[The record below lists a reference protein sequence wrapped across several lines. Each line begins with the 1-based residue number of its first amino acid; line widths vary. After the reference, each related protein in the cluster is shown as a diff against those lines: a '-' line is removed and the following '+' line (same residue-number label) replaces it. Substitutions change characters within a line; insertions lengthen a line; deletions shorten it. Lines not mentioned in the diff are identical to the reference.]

1 MISILY
7 VDDEPG
13 LLDIGKIFL
22 ERGGQFS
29 VDTCTSAP
37 EALAMLDSKNFDA
50 IISDYQMP
58 GMDGIEFL
66 KKVRASGNAIP
77 FIILTGRGREEIA
90 INALNEGATFY
101 FQKGGKLVSQFAE
114 ISHEIRHAVQ
124 QRWAEEAIRD
134 FEQREADIINFLPDA
149 TFVIDQSGQII
160 AWNHAI
166 EEMTGI
172 PAVDMLGK
180 GDYEYAIPFCG
191 ERQPILIDLVF
202 ESDEVIAEKYAHVRH
217 KNDTLIADIT
227 ILLQNNTPVTLM
239 CIASPLY
246 NQQGEVVG
254 AIESVRDITERRLA
268 EEALAATNNKLKLLS
283 GITRNDITSQVSI
296 IKGYLTGLERKQSD
310 TLSSEYFKK
319 INSSVQR
326 ILSMIQFTREY
337 EEIGGNAPLWH
348 DFCTL
353 IDTAAQQVPSGNL
366 QVKNEVPAGLEV
378 FADPLMTRVFYNLM
392 DNAVRYGGKITTI
405 RFFAANRERELIIVC
420 EDDGAGV
427 PYADKKK
434 IFEQGYGKN
443 AGLGLF
449 LTREILSVTGITI
462 TETGEPGKGARFEL
476 AIPEG
481 IYRSVDVK

>member
-1 MISILY
+1 VCS
-7 VDDEPG
+7 
-13 LLDIGKIFL
+13 
-22 ERGGQFS
+22 
-29 VDTCTSAP
+29 
-37 EALAMLDSKNFDA
+37 
-50 IISDYQMP
+50 SD
-58 GMDGIEFL
+58 L
-66 KKVRASGNAIP
+66 
-77 FIILTGRGREEIA
+77 
-90 INALNEGATFY
+90 
-101 FQKGGKLVSQFAE
+101 
-114 ISHEIRHAVQ
+114 
-124 QRWAEEAIRD
+124 
-134 FEQREADIINFLPDA
+134 
-149 TFVIDQSGQII
+149 
-160 AWNHAI
+160 
-166 EEMTGI
+166 
-172 PAVDMLGK
+172 
-180 GDYEYAIPFCG
+180 
-191 ERQPILIDLVF
+191 F